1 MKVRQVAAFALFVLF
16 FMPLVCEDSHTPVPY
31 DPEEFPTWQKDLRR
45 AEIIAFGSLPFVTF
59 TSSIYYDVYR
69 YYDHGQDAAYKPWPF
84 KNKNTAI
91 ALSEEEQKK
100 ILLASIC
107 VSVGVALFDY
117 GFRAIRRGIRNRRI
131 DKENELEVNPIE
143 IEPIPDDES
152 AEAGDSSSVVISP
165 VGTD

>member
-1 MKVRQVAAFALFVLF
+1 MKARQIAAFALFSVF
-16 FMPLVCEDSHTPVPY
+16 MMPLICEDSHVPVPY
-31 DPEEFPTWQKDLRR
+31 DPAEFPTWQKDLRR

-69 YYDHGQDAAYKPWPF
+69 YYDHGQDEAYKPWPF

-91 ALSEEEQKK
+91 ALSEDEQKK

-107 VSVGVALFDY
+107 VSVGVAIFDY
-117 GFRAIRRGIRNRRI
+117 GFRAIRRSIRNSRI
-131 DKENELEVNPIE
+131 NKENELEIDPIE

-152 AEAGDSSSVVISP
+152 SGVNDPSGVVLSP
-165 VGTD
+165 GGTD

>member
-16 FMPLVCEDSHTPVPY
+16 LMPLVCEDSHVAVPY

-69 YYDHGQDAAYKPWPF
+69 YYDHGQDEAYKPWPF

-165 VGTD
+165 VGAD